1 MCRASP
7 LHFRRHF
14 AFLKMNTLRRRSK
27 QIVKAIHTLK
37 LHSYPVRNGLDTL
50 RPQSL
55 VQFWVQSDI
64 GSLHLGL
71 GELDDG
77 LDGPRSPL
85 LEGSSVD
92 VFVEVDGV
100 LAGHDILE
108 GGAAFLATRLKFRPS
123 TLQYTTTQPISYLF
137 FAGGL
142 QAKSVQR
149 R

>member
-1 MCRASP
+1 M
-7 LHFRRHF
+7 
-14 AFLKMNTLRRRSK
+14 
-27 QIVKAIHTLK
+27 VKALRTLK

-64 GSLHLGL
+64 GSLHLRL
-71 GELDDG
+71 SELDDG

-85 LEGSSVD
+85 LEGSPVD

-108 GGAAFLATRLKFRPS
+108 RGARLAAL
-123 TLQYTTTQPISYLF
+123 LC
-137 FAGGL
+137 
-142 QAKSVQR
+142 R